1 MEVFYLIKENRNKKY
16 HQIKSHLLI
25 VGLVI
30 VAIFKRTGLDIGRQG
45 VVGLCSAGGLLM
57 T

>member
-16 HQIKSHLLI
+16 HQIKSHLLK